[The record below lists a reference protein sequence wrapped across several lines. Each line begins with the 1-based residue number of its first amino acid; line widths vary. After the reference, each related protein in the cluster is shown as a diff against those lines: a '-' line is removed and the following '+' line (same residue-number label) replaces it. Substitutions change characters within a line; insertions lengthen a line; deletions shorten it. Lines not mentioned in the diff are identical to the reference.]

1 MTESHILKSIKF
13 LVTLFINNPYRFL
26 SIITFLLS
34 LINLASGQAQ
44 AELSIKDKNFFSNRP
59 RIQQDSLSQQEIKI
73 VKIKRIDVLGSTAF
87 SPQELDAVT
96 ASFIGQEA
104 NLENCL
110 AIRSTI
116 TQLYVDNG
124 YTTSGAFLLNN
135 QDVSDGVV
143 EIQVI
148 EGRLEELHI
157 EGLSHLNESYV
168 RERLATE
175 TPININKLQES
186 LQLLQNDPLI
196 DNISANL
203 AVGSSNGLSILSV
216 KISEAETWAIGAA
229 FDNARSPAV
238 GSNQAIAQLSNI
250 NVIGFGD
257 RADFTYYHTEGSDT
271 FNFSYQIPVNSKNG
285 TIRATYAT
293 SSNEIVEE
301 PFTPLDIQS
310 ESRSYELSYRQPL
323 VQTPTQ
329 EFALGITASR
339 IESESSLLGERFPL
353 SRGADD
359 EGRTRISALRFSQ
372 EYSYRGIEEVFSARA
387 QISLGIGAFGAT
399 VNEGEPDSRF
409 LSWQAQA
416 QYVRLL
422 APDTLL
428 ILRGEMQLAERELLV
443 DEQFRLGG
451 TGSVRGYR
459 QDLLLGDNGLLA
471 SVEVRVPILRIPQWE
486 TVLQVAPFFDVG
498 KIWSSNGNNQSPS
511 NLASFGLGL
520 LLAGGDNLSA
530 GFYWAIP
537 LVEVDD
543 QGDSLQEEGGS
554 FFVEGRLSF

>member
-1 MTESHILKSIKF
+1 MAESRILGSSKF
-13 LVTLFINNPYRFL
+13 FITLFINNTYIPL

-34 LINLASGQAQ
+34 LINIASGQAQ
-44 AELSIKDKNFFSNRP
+44 AELSIKDKTFFSNRP
-59 RIQQDSLSQQEIKI
+59 KIQQDFLSQQEIKI
-73 VKIKRIDVLGSTAF
+73 VKIKRIDVLGSTVF

-104 NLENCL
+104 NLENFL
-110 AIRSTI
+110 AIRSAI
-116 TQLYVDNG
+116 TQLYINNG
-124 YTTSGAFLLNN
+124 YTTSGAFLPTE
-135 QDVSDGVV
+135 QDVSDGIV

-168 RERLATE
+168 RSRLATQ

-196 DNISANL
+196 QRISANL
-203 AVGSSNGLSILSV
+203 AVGSSNGLSILTV
-216 KISEAETWAIGAA
+216 RVSEADTWAIGAA
-229 FDNARSPAV
+229 FNNARSPAI
-238 GSNQAIAQLSNI
+238 GSDQAIAQLSNI
-250 NVIGFGD
+250 NLIGRGD
-257 RADFTYYHTEGSDT
+257 RADLIYSHTEGSDT

-285 TIRATYAT
+285 TIRAAYAN
-293 SSNEIVEE
+293 SSSEIVEK

-310 ESRSYELSYRQPL
+310 ESRYYELSYRQPI
-323 VQTPTQ
+323 VQTPTK

-353 SRGADD
+353 SRGADE

-372 EYSYRGIEEVFSARA
+372 EYSYRGIEEFFLARS

-399 VNEGEPDSRF
+399 INEEEPDSRF

-422 APDTLL
+422 APDTVL
-428 ILRGEMQLAERELLV
+428 ILRGQLQLADRELLV

-471 SVEVRVPILRIPQWE
+471 SAEVRIPILRIPEWE

-498 KIWSSNGNNQSPS
+498 KVWSSNGNNQSPS
-511 NLASFGLGL
+511 NLASIGLGL
-520 LLAGGDNLSA
+520 LLAGGDNFSA
-530 GFYWAIP
+530 GFYWAVP

-554 FFVEGRLSF
+554 FFVEGRFSF